1 MLSLTF
7 ILGPISTSSFLS
19 LPHTSQVPTQQFF
32 LFLIQFL
39 TNFLEMGLSSCSCS
53 CFPFSLSLSLS
64 LVTQTLNAQRRTR
77 IQELTYTL
85 YTHTYTPKCVYTM
98 KEMFTVKLTVSLSLY
113 LSHTNTNTHGS
124 SVVFGR
130 FLPLSLTHLSCPTLS
145 LVYYEQNSASFC
157 LRLSFSQYINKYS
170 TKFTRNKYKKVEGVL
185 GVRTRDSWMIGANLF
200 NELWQYLPL
209 FLSHTHSHSRN

>member
-1 MLSLTF
+1 
-7 ILGPISTSSFLS
+7 
-19 LPHTSQVPTQQFF
+19 
-32 LFLIQFL
+32 
-39 TNFLEMGLSSCSCS
+39 
-53 CFPFSLSLSLS
+53 
-64 LVTQTLNAQRRTR
+64 
-77 IQELTYTL
+77 
-85 YTHTYTPKCVYTM
+85 
-98 KEMFTVKLTVSLSLY
+98 MFTVKLTVSLSLY

-209 FLSHTHSHSRN
+209 FLSHTHSHSRNWKNRRPNAKAHLEAAKIFPRVFAPVLKHRVVVVDFA